1 MAVDRSRLAAALA
14 YRQAEE
20 ERRRRM
26 MESVPV
32 PGAELPAPA
41 PSQNLRRDLENLS
54 IGIGEGLTNQL
65 EGVKGIVTDPIGAA
79 RGAYEGVRA
88 VVRDP
93 SIIADALRYTAQ
105 KVGSGPLGAGEVIGE
120 MVSPIRGAGGVSK
133 RDIFIGKSAKT
144 YDPVAEQRAIEMEK
158 AGIDRDTIWRETG
171 TGRAFG
177 PEWKQEISD
186 LSAEYRPGAAF
197 SQAVEQ
203 AKTQADQFDD
213 ALYIRNRLKSLGIDT
228 ANSRQEVENLAQ
240 NAEQW
245 FVKTFGRPPKGS
257 ATDIAKNQ
265 TADEI
270 QGRLAAI
277 EKLTPQR
284 QSFSTN
290 VGSVLQHE
298 ELKKAY
304 PGIGN
309 ERVRMASPSV
319 LGLGVEGSYS
329 PWEGE
334 IKLRDDI
341 GFQLERGKN
350 VLLHEL
356 QHAVQQ
362 REGFARGGT
371 TDVARQVLNEQ
382 FDKEMQP
389 FQSALNKRVE
399 AISKSSIASKAQ
411 YAQKLKELQQKQ
423 NIKPRELTRL
433 SDWYQYGTRVSQE
446 LDDIGLGWQMPR
458 EKGAARDKW
467 IQQAVKIMQRMMEEK
482 DPAMRGIESAITP
495 NQAKSLVRKTNKVLS
510 ETQDDVVKAAK
521 VQEKYR
527 ELNAKS
533 DFDLYQRLAGEAE
546 ARAVQKRMNLTPTER
561 RQNPPWQ
568 LLDVPEQEFIFRR

>member
-1 MAVDRSRLAAALA
+1 MPMRRENVAAALRYLQDKA
-14 YRQAEE
+14 DLRGRAERALSLDPQEQDLADIAVEGIASLAPGVGQALAARDV
-20 ERRRRM
+20 ERARRANDPAGM
-26 MESVPV
+26 AMASMGAV
-32 PGAELPAPA
+32 PGGRLAGLLKRYDPTRAE
-41 PSQNLRRDLENLS
+41 
-54 IGIGEGLTNQL
+54 
-65 EGVKGIVTDPIGAA
+65 
-79 RGAYEGVRA
+79 
-88 VVRDP
+88 
-93 SIIADALRYTAQ
+93 
-105 KVGSGPLGAGEVIGE
+105 
-120 MVSPIRGAGGVSK
+120 
-133 RDIFIGKSAKT
+133 IFIGKTAKT
-144 YDPVAEQRAIEMEK
+144 YDPAAERRALEMEQ

-213 ALYIRNRLKSLGIDT
+213 ALYIRNRLKSLGIDM

-245 FVKTFGRPPKGS
+245 FAKTFGRPPKGG

-277 EKLTPQR
+277 EKLTPRR
-284 QSFSTN
+284 QSFATN
-290 VGSVLQHE
+290 IGAVLQHE

-309 ERVRMASPSV
+309 ERVRMASPSE

-334 IKLRDDI
+334 IKIRDDI
-341 GFQLERGKN
+341 GYQLERGKD

-382 FDKEMQP
+382 FDREMRP
-389 FQSALNKRVE
+389 FQSALNKRIE
-399 AISKSSIASKAQ
+399 ATSKSSIASRAQ
-411 YAQKLKELQQKQ
+411 YAQKLKDLQQKQ

-495 NQAKSLVRKTNKVLS
+495 NQAKSLIRKTNKVLS
-510 ETQDDVVKAAK
+510 ETQDAAVKAAK

-561 RQNPPWQ
+561 RQTPPWQ
-568 LLDVPEQEFIFRR
+568 SLDVPEQEFIFRR